1 VAQDILTVLRKE
13 ASEFLGNVR
22 TLRVFFLVVLIS
34 GLLPSLS
41 LEAPFHIPNT
51 LRGALSIVYVVTSAV
66 VVVAQT
72 APDLVIRERSN
83 HTLESILA
91 SRLPDG
97 AIFTGKALTA
107 ALMGYAASLL
117 TMVVQLAGSAVH
129 LHHFRWLYLASA
141 TGRWLALGAPLV
153 IAAYMAAVGTFV
165 ALRILDQWSAYMITV
180 MSLGLIA
187 LPFALKWISLDVAAP
202 WLRGAVLVLAALDA
216 GLMALG
222 GRLFRRE
229 LLVLYL

>member
-1 VAQDILTVLRKE
+1 MLRKE

-34 GLLPSLS
+34 GLLPTLS

-51 LRGALSIVYVVTSAV
+51 LRGALSIFYVVVAAV

-72 APDLVIRERSN
+72 APDLVIRERAG
-83 HTLESILA
+83 HTLESLLA
-91 SRLPDG
+91 SRLPDA
-97 AIFTGKALTA
+97 AIFAGKALTA

-117 TMVVQLAGSAVH
+117 TLAVQLMGAAVR
-129 LHHFRWLYLASA
+129 LHTLRLLYLASP
-141 TGRWLALGAPLV
+141 TGRWLALAAPLV
-153 IAAYMAAVGTFV
+153 IAAYMASVGTFV

-180 MSLGLIA
+180 MSLGAII
-187 LPFALKWISLDVAAP
+187 LPFALHWISLDVAAP
-202 WLRGAVLVLAALDA
+202 WLRGAVAVLGGVELVLL
-216 GLMALG
+216 ALG

-229 LLVLYL
+229 LLVLFL

>member
-1 VAQDILTVLRKE
+1 MLRKE

-34 GLLPSLS
+34 GLLPTLS

-51 LRGALSIVYVVTSAV
+51 LRGALSIFYVVVAAV

-72 APDLVIRERSN
+72 APDLVIRERAG
-83 HTLESILA
+83 HTLESLLA
-91 SRLPDG
+91 SRLPDA
-97 AIFTGKALTA
+97 AIFAGKALTA

-117 TMVVQLAGSAVH
+117 TLAVQLMGAAVR
-129 LHHFRWLYLASA
+129 LHTLRLLYLASP
-141 TGRWLALGAPLV
+141 TGRWLALAAPLV
-153 IAAYMAAVGTFV
+153 IAAYMASVGTFV

-180 MSLGLIA
+180 MSLGAII
-187 LPFALKWISLDVAAP
+187 LPFALHWISLDVAAP
-202 WLRGAVLVLAALDA
+202 WLRGAVAVLGGVDLI
-216 GLMALG
+216 LLALG

-229 LLVLYL
+229 LLVLFL

>member
-1 VAQDILTVLRKE
+1 MLRKE

-34 GLLPSLS
+34 GLLPTLS

-51 LRGALSIVYVVTSAV
+51 LRGALSIFYVVVAAV

-72 APDLVIRERSN
+72 APDLVIRERAG
-83 HTLESILA
+83 HTLESLLA
-91 SRLPDG
+91 SRLPDA
-97 AIFTGKALTA
+97 AIFAGKALTA

-117 TMVVQLAGSAVH
+117 TLAVQLMGAAVR
-129 LHHFRWLYLASA
+129 LHTLRLLYLASP
-141 TGRWLALGAPLV
+141 TGRWLALAAPLV
-153 IAAYMAAVGTFV
+153 IAAYMASVGTFV

-180 MSLGLIA
+180 MSLGAII
-187 LPFALKWISLDVAAP
+187 LPFALHWIPLDVAAP
-202 WLRGAVLVLAALDA
+202 WLRGAVAVLGGVDLVLL
-216 GLMALG
+216 ALG

-229 LLVLYL
+229 LLVLFL

>member
-1 VAQDILTVLRKE
+1 MLRKE

-34 GLLPSLS
+34 GLLPTLS

-51 LRGALSIVYVVTSAV
+51 LRGALSIFYVVVAAV

-72 APDLVIRERSN
+72 APDLVIRERAG
-83 HTLESILA
+83 HTLESLLA
-91 SRLPDG
+91 SRLPDA
-97 AIFTGKALTA
+97 AIFAGKALTA

-117 TMVVQLAGSAVH
+117 TLAVQLMGAAVR
-129 LHHFRWLYLASA
+129 LHTLRLLYLASP
-141 TGRWLALGAPLV
+141 TGRWLALAAPLV
-153 IAAYMAAVGTFV
+153 IAAYMASVGTFV

-180 MSLGLIA
+180 MSLGAII
-187 LPFALKWISLDVAAP
+187 LPFALHWIPLDVAAP
-202 WLRGAVLVLAALDA
+202 WLRGAVAVLGGVDLI
-216 GLMALG
+216 LLALG

-229 LLVLYL
+229 LLVLFL